1 MKSIIALA
9 LLVALAMPAMA
20 LSSLEQ
26 AYMNGVNDGLKL
38 GKLAGSVEDYNSAVQ
53 EFNDLLNQTFG
64 ANASSMWLPV
74 MADNDTVTPDSLSS
88 VKPVHKMDG
97 TPSQVSVIQY

>member
-38 GKLAGSVEDYNSAVQ
+38 GKLAGSIKEYNSAVQ

-64 ANASSMWLPV
+64 ANASSMWLPTLT
-74 MADNDTVTPDSLSS
+74 DEDTVTSDSLSG

-97 TPSQVSVIQY
+97 TPGQVSVIQY